1 MTDTNFLR
9 NTSKYAGGGLAV
21 QIGAGQVTGGRF
33 ESNTTSSGGWGGAIY
48 AGGPTLTIQGTQ
60 FYTNTSQVYGG
71 AVTANNTSITG
82 AVFSANS
89 TDGAGGA
96 LALLGPSQV
105 ETSQFI
111 RNQST
116 GNGGAVYA
124 NNQLTIDRALIIA
137 NQGGSGGGVYLDGGS
152 GTIVNTLLARNHAL
166 SSDGEAL
173 ALNPSGTLS
182 IEHTTVASPTL
193 ASGSAIFVSGGTVD
207 LLNSIVD
214 SHTIGVLQTGG
225 SVTADYNLFYGDVL
239 NTQGGGITN
248 NHPVTGNPSFFA
260 PTVDDY
266 HLGAGSAAVNAGPNI
281 GVTTDIDG
289 DARPQGSGYDLGYD
303 EVAPPEGLTA
313 SNDSP
318 TPLGN
323 PDHFY
328 GFGHVRHR
336 R

>member
-1 MTDTNFLR
+1 M
-9 NTSKYAGGGLAV
+9 
-21 QIGAGQVTGGRF
+21 
-33 ESNTTSSGGWGGAIY
+33 
-48 AGGPTLTIQGTQ
+48 
-60 FYTNTSQVYGG
+60 
-71 AVTANNTSITG
+71 
-82 AVFSANS
+82 
-89 TDGAGGA
+89 
-96 LALLGPSQV
+96 ALLGPSQV

-124 NNQLTIDRALIIA
+124 NNQLTIDRALIVA

-323 PDHFY
+323 PTTFTASVS
-328 GFGHVRHR
+328 FGTAVTYQWDFGDGTTGSGSTVTHTYAAAGVYHVTVVAANGGGSLSASTSVTVVGTASNKIYLPIMER
-336 R
+336 